1 LTVVAPAYAF
11 RPLCAADLPMVRHW
25 LTAPHVRP
33 WWGDPDEQF
42 ALVSGDLDEPAMEQF
57 IVITNDRP
65 FAYLQCYDPMA
76 WPNNGFGA
84 QPRGTRGLDLFI
96 GEPDMTNCGLGSA
109 LLRAFVADLRQRG
122 TPRVLTDPAPA
133 NLRAIRA
140 YENAGFHKN
149 RAVHTPDGA
158 ALLMVRN
165 T

>member
-1 LTVVAPAYAF
+1 MAPAYVF
-11 RPLCAADLPMVRHW
+11 RPLCAADLPTVRRW
-25 LTAPHVRP
+25 LTAPHFRP

-42 ALVSGDLDEPAMEQF
+42 AFVSGDLDEPAMEQF

-65 FAYLQCYDPMA
+65 FAYLQCYDA
-76 WPNNGFGA
+76 AASSDNGFGA
-84 QPRGTRGLDLFI
+84 RPRGTPGIDLFI

-122 TPRVLTDPAPA
+122 TPLVLTDPAAA
-133 NLRAIRA
+133 NLRAIQA
-140 YENAGFHKN
+140 YEKAGFRKN
-149 RAVHTPDGA
+149 RAVNTPDGA